1 MKRTGIIV
9 EYNPFHNGHKYHIE
23 QSRSLCDP
31 DVLIACM
38 SGNFN
43 QRGDISIIN
52 KYEKTYAALS
62 HGVDLVIELPYI
74 YTVQN
79 AYVFA
84 RSGVKLLQKLGIE
97 ELVFGSETG
106 NLEELSKYADL
117 EVDVTRLKELLHDG
131 NSFPMSYGLLA
142 GSLYPN
148 DILAVAY
155 LKALKDT
162 SIKPLCI
169 QRTNEY
175 HSNNLDVI
183 ASATAIRNALQ
194 QGKDVSMATDIS
206 FDEPL
211 FNKDLYPYIRRLL
224 FTMSSEELRGI
235 FLMSEGIENL
245 LKRNAVRYDD
255 YEDFLNASI
264 SRRYTRSRIQ
274 RILLHLCCHV
284 RTKDVADLK
293 EPDYIRVLGFN
304 VKGRALLKEVRED
317 VNIVTLFKNIPEP
330 YKSIEYR
337 SDLLY
342 ASLLKDSNAYIKR
355 QLEGPVICK

>member
-1 MKRTGIIV
+1 
-9 EYNPFHNGHKYHIE
+9 
-23 QSRSLCDP
+23 
-31 DVLIACM
+31 M

-162 SIKPLCI
+162 QSYEEC
-169 QRTNEY
+169 
-175 HSNNLDVI
+175 
-183 ASATAIRNALQ
+183 SA
-194 QGKDVSMATDIS
+194 
-206 FDEPL
+206 
-211 FNKDLYPYIRRLL
+211 
-224 FTMSSEELRGI
+224 
-235 FLMSEGIENL
+235 
-245 LKRNAVRYDD
+245 
-255 YEDFLNASI
+255 
-264 SRRYTRSRIQ
+264 
-274 RILLHLCCHV
+274 
-284 RTKDVADLK
+284 
-293 EPDYIRVLGFN
+293 
-304 VKGRALLKEVRED
+304 
-317 VNIVTLFKNIPEP
+317 
-330 YKSIEYR
+330 EYR
-337 SDLLY
+337 ITGNECHGSEADEQPGKQQRREPQFFL
-342 ASLLKDSNAYIKR
+342 
-355 QLEGPVICK
+355 Q